1 MWFFVTVVLLFRPF
15 QVIGVKRKLVLATFL
30 LYSLDTLYRV
40 VLQALRINQSKSF
53 TKQKIPFHLMFLMS
67 ISVQVYFLM
76 KHFLSGRSRKQ
87 RATFSFK
94 WFFRPVL
101 ATFWLSSQLF
111 LYTQLTSNKTRKVN
125 FWSLFPL
132 RLLELFWKQFQG
144 FPFSGCGNLD
154 IRDIRMCYWCRCI
167 LAQLFCFEYCKPT
180 KTVYNPWLLL
190 E

>member
-15 QVIGVKRKLVLATFL
+15 QVIWLKRKLVLATFL
-30 LYSLDTLYRV
+30 LYGLDTLYRV
-40 VLQALRINQSKSF
+40 VLRALRINQSKSF

-87 RATFSFK
+87 RATF
-94 WFFRPVL
+94 FFQMILPTCFSDILPFVPAFSLYPAYIELNKEGKLLIAISALLVGVVL
-101 ATFWLSSQLF
+101 
-111 LYTQLTSNKTRKVN
+111 KVI
-125 FWSLFPL
+125 S
-132 RLLELFWKQFQG
+132 RI
-144 FPFSGCGNLD
+144 SGCGNLY